1 MFFPPTFL
9 TLILTLSITSLGAP
23 LESRDFDYVASALKA
38 HNVHRQNHS
47 ASDLVWDDTLAN
59 AAQEWAQVCT
69 FAHNT
74 TIGGGGYGQNI
85 ALGNSDTCISISI
98 SDQWYNNELGWYA
111 SLYGEAQPSMTD
123 FEHWGHFSQVVW
135 KGTTK
140 VGCATVNCPDGVMG
154 WPSTPWI
161 TVCDYGGPGEFWF
174 SVGVDGLGMGAD
186 EGCVVGNY
194 AGEYAGNVGEPMGM
208 ATVVGG
214 EGM

>member
-1 MFFPPTFL
+1 MFFPPAL
-9 TLILTLSITSLGAP
+9 ATLILTLTTTSLCAP
-23 LESRDFDYVASALKA
+23 LEHRDFDYVASALKA

-47 ASDLVWDDTLAN
+47 ACDLVWDDTLAN
-59 AAQEWAQVCT
+59 AANDWAQVCT

-74 TIGGGGYGQNI
+74 YPITLPLGSSLLTSPSTIGGGGYGQNI
-85 ALGNSDTCISISI
+85 ALGNPDTSISISI
-98 SDQWYNNELGWYA
+98 SDQWYNNELSWYT

-135 KGTTK
+135 KGSTK
-140 VGCATVNCPDGVMG
+140 VGCATVYCEDGVIG

-161 TVCDYGGPGEFWF
+161 TVCDYGGPGNF
-174 SVGVDGLGMGAD
+174 
-186 EGCVVGNY
+186 